1 MSRIDRFFAQAN
13 QLPALPEVAHRLLDC
28 FRREDVSLVEL
39 SELIA
44 RDSALAARVLRLA
57 NSARYGTRRRVAH
70 LPDAAAMIGLNGLR
84 GLALAACLVDVFPR
98 PRGFD
103 RQRFW
108 RQNLATAGN
117 ARSLALLLDHD
128 AALAE
133 VAGLLLRSGQVLM
146 LMAEP
151 GLVALVESLSG
162 APDSVFAL
170 EREHFGCTHAE
181 VSAELAAR
189 WHLPLE
195 LVDALYTAGNPMAA
209 EPFSALGGVLRL
221 ASVLADA
228 GEDGLDRVQA
238 AGVVQGGLMA
248 RLQLGPELLSVRLP
262 SHELLVAPADEIP
275 A

>member
-1 MSRIDRFFAQAN
+1 MTRIDRFFAQAN
-13 QLPALPEVAHRLLDC
+13 NLPALPEVAHRLLET
-28 FRREDVSLVEL
+28 FRREDVSLGEL

-44 RDSALAARVLRLA
+44 RDSVLAARVLRLA
-57 NSARYGTRRRVAH
+57 NSARYGARRRVAD
-70 LPDAAAMIGLNGLR
+70 LSDAAALIGLNGLR
-84 GLALAACLVDVFPR
+84 GLALTACLVDAFPR

-108 RQNLATAGN
+108 RQNLATAAY
-117 ARSLALLLDHD
+117 ARTIAQLLGHD

-146 LMAEP
+146 LMTEP
-151 GLVALVESLSG
+151 GQVALVESLAG
-162 APDSVFAL
+162 PPDSVFAL

-195 LVDALYTAGNPMAA
+195 LVDALYTAANPLAA
-209 EPFSALGGVLRL
+209 EPFSPAGAVLRL

-238 AGVVQGGLMA
+238 ARHAQPGLVA
-248 RLQLGPELLSVRLP
+248 RLNLVPEQLETRLP
-262 SHELLVAPADEIP
+262 AHEALTAVAADI
-275 A
+275 AA

>member
-151 GLVALVESLSG
+151 GLVALVESRSG

-170 EREHFGCTHAE
+170 DREHFGCTHAE